1 MTGVTMSLMVT
12 GAAGFIGANYVH
24 YVLKARPEYDL
35 VVYDKLTYAGN
46 MDNLKDVMGR
56 IKFVKGD
63 ICDANAVDETIK
75 EYGVDAIINFA
86 AETHVDRSID
96 RASEFLATNV
106 QGTYTILEAVRKHD
120 IKKFLQIS
128 TDEVYGSIESGS
140 FYETSN
146 INPSNPYS
154 AAKAA
159 GDLLVRSYYNTYRAP
174 VIITRSSN
182 NFGPYQ
188 YPEKLI
194 PVMILKALNDEKLP
208 VYGTGMN
215 VRDWIYVED
224 NCAGVDTVF
233 HKGRI
238 GEVYN
243 MGGGNEKPNIEVVK
257 HILNYLGKPESLISY
272 VTDRPGHDTRYSL
285 NSDKTKSLGWKP
297 EYSFEEALDKT
308 IQWYLDNECWWKPLV
323 NKG

>member
-1 MTGVTMSLMVT
+1 MTLMVT
-12 GAAGFIGANYVH
+12 GAAGFIGANFIH
-24 YVLKARPEYDL
+24 YMLRTHPESDI

-46 MDNLKDVMGR
+46 LDNLKDVMDK
-56 IKFVKGD
+56 IQFVKGD
-63 ICDANAVDETIK
+63 ICDSLAVGEVIGKHGVDE
-75 EYGVDAIINFA
+75 IINFA
-86 AETHVDRSID
+86 AETHVDRSISN
-96 RASEFLATNV
+96 ASDFLESNV
-106 QGTYTILEAVRKHD
+106 RGVYTLLEAARNHD
-120 IKKFLQIS
+120 IKKLLQIS

-159 GDLLVRSYYNTYRAP
+159 GDLLARSYFNTYKLP
-174 VIITRSSN
+174 VLLTRSSN

-194 PVMILKALNDEKLP
+194 PLMILKALKGEPLP

-224 NCAGVDTVF
+224 NCAGIDTVF
-233 HKGRI
+233 RKGKL

-243 MGGGNEKPNIEVVK
+243 IGGGNEKANIDVVK
-257 HILNYLGKPESLISY
+257 LILKQLNKPESLITL
-272 VTDRPGHDTRYSL
+272 VKDRPGHDARYSL
-285 NSDKTKSLGWKP
+285 NSDKTRALGWKP
-297 EYSFEEALDKT
+297 SHTFEDAMRKT
-308 IQWYLDNECWWKPLV
+308 IEWYVKNEWWWKPLLTASR
-323 NKG
+323 GL